1 MKEVKRMGM
10 KYLSILLLAI
20 ISLALQAQTG
30 TPGSTAPP
38 NGAMQQEQATGAAQ
52 TAKPLQATAVA
63 AELTKRI
70 DTKNAKQGD
79 EVAARTTMAA
89 KLPDGTEL
97 PSGTKLTG
105 KVTDVKAKTKEDK
118 SSHLAFNLD
127 HAVLKGGKEVP
138 VVVIVTSVTGPQ
150 GPSNDV
156 MLAGGGATGVPGGS
170 PGAAAAT
177 GTSAPP
183 TASAPMVTSTGQAQS
198 SAGGALKNAQ
208 DRVPVGN
215 MPGVILSASPGTAGT
230 LDSEKDNISL
240 ASGTKLTLNVASGAS
255 PVGQ

>member
-1 MKEVKRMGM
+1 MGM
-10 KYLSILLLAI
+10 KYLSMIPMAI
-20 ISLALQAQTG
+20 FSVALQAQG
-30 TPGSTAPP
+30 TAGSTTPP
-38 NGAMQQEQATGAAQ
+38 SGAMLQEQATGGAQ
-52 TAKPLQATAVA
+52 TAKPVQATAVA

-118 SSHLAFNLD
+118 SSHLSFNLD

-138 VVVIVTSVTGPQ
+138 VVVIVTSVTGPAQ
-150 GPSNDV
+150 GPGDV
-156 MLAGGGATGVPGGS
+156 MSAGGGSLGVPGAS
-170 PGAAAAT
+170 PGAA
-177 GTSAPP
+177 GTMGSSAPP
-183 TASAPMVTSTGQAQS
+183 MASAPIVTSTGQSQS
-198 SAGGALKNAQ
+198 SAGGVLKNAQ

-230 LDSEKDNISL
+230 LDSDKDNISL
-240 ASGTKLTLNVASGAS
+240 ASGTKLTLSVAPGAS

>member
-1 MKEVKRMGM
+1 MKEVKRMSM
-10 KYLSILLLAI
+10 KYLSILPMAI
-20 ISLALQAQTG
+20 FSLALQAQVG
-30 TPGSTAPP
+30 TSPT
-38 NGAMQQEQATGAAQ
+38 GAMQQEQTVGAAQ
-52 TAKPLQATAVA
+52 TKPMPATAVA

-70 DTKNAKQGD
+70 DTKSAKQGD
-79 EVAARTTMAA
+79 EVDARTTMAA

-138 VVVIVTSVTGPQ
+138 VVVIVTSVTGPPQ
-150 GPSNDV
+150 GPPTDV
-156 MLAGGGATGVPGGS
+156 MTAGGGSSGVPGGS
-170 PGAAAAT
+170 PGAAGTT
-177 GTSAPP
+177 GSSASPAPTTSAPI
-183 TASAPMVTSTGQAQS
+183 VTSTGQSQS
-198 SAGGALKNAQ
+198 SAGGVLKNAQ

-230 LDSEKDNISL
+230 LDSDKDNIAL
-240 ASGTKLTLNVASGAS
+240 ASGTKLTLNVAPGAS

>member
-1 MKEVKRMGM
+1 MGM
-10 KYLSILLLAI
+10 KYLSIIPMAI
-20 ISLALQAQTG
+20 FSLALQAQG
-30 TPGSTAPP
+30 TAGSTTPP
-38 NGAMQQEQATGAAQ
+38 SGAIQQEQAADAAQ
-52 TAKPLQATAVA
+52 TAKPLQASAVA

-70 DTKNAKQGD
+70 DTKNTKQGD

-127 HAVLKGGKEVP
+127 RAVLKGGKKVP
-138 VVVIVTSVTGPQ
+138 VVVIVTSVTGPAR
-150 GPSNDV
+150 GPDDV
-156 MLAGGGATGVPGGS
+156 MTAGGGGSGVPGGS
-170 PGAAAAT
+170 PGAAGTT

-183 TASAPMVTSTGQAQS
+183 AASAPVVTSSGQSQS
-198 SAGGALKNAQ
+198 SAGGVLKNAQ

-215 MPGVILSASPGTAGT
+215 MPGVVLSASPGTAGT

-240 ASGTKLTLNVASGAS
+240 AGGTKLTLSVAPSAS